1 MYPCV
6 WECVDVSMWASVYVC
21 MCVCVCGWVGVG
33 VSMWAS
39 VSVGVAACVGYL
51 CVGVHAFM

>member
-6 WECVDVSMWASVYVC
+6 WECVD
-21 MCVCVCGWVGVG
+21 